1 MAQAADVP
9 VAATCTA
16 TVAYQ
21 GNAVLASALGEPE
34 RLACQACR
42 LNKWIDSLQA

>member
-1 MAQAADVP
+1 MVQVADVP

-34 RLACQACR
+34 LLACQACR
-42 LNKWIDSLQA
+42 LEEWIDNLEA